1 MKLTALSKVGSK
13 IGQFATKHL
22 GKTALKLRKVA
33 PEACLVVGIGAGI
46 GCVVVACVQTTKL
59 DKVTDTA
66 KEHLDDIHKTREENP
81 EEYTEQLMKKDVV
94 KVYATSAKD
103 IVKLYALP
111 AGLGGLSVLLLVH
124 GHRIL
129 RKENAALAAAY
140 VGLSESF
147 RKYRDRVIQKEGEAA
162 DSEYMYASKAVD
174 VIELDEDGNPI
185 GDAAKMQKWDTNNIS
200 PYARCWDIFN
210 APNTWTGNVDAD
222 IMFLVGVQNYC
233 NDKLHCDG
241 YLFLNT
247 VLYEL
252 GMDLTQEGQY
262 IGWIDNDTGT
272 AFVDFGLRRK
282 DPMVEAYNAR
292 KTDTVW
298 LDFNVDGPIIQ
309 IFERLAVNNPEK
321 LKHVV
326 KKPQNDSFE

>member
-33 PEACLVVGIGAGI
+33 PEACLVLGIGAGI

-81 EEYTEQLMKKDVV
+81 EEYTEELMKKDTV

-103 IVKLYALP
+103 IIKLYALP

-147 RKYRDRVIQKEGEAA
+147 RKYRDRVIQKEGQEA
-162 DSEYMYASKAVD
+162 DYEYMYSKGTD
-174 VIELDEDGNPI
+174 VIELDENGEPI
-185 GDAAKMQKWDTNNIS
+185 GDPANMKVEKRYDTTGIS
-200 PYARCWDIFN
+200 SFARFFDR
-210 APNTWTGNVDAD
+210 GNVNWCKSPEATL
-222 IMFLVGVQNYC
+222 MFLKGVQNYC
-233 NDKLHCDG
+233 NDKFHVQG
-241 YLFLNT
+241 HLFVND
-247 VLYEL
+247 VYEEL
-252 GMDLTQEGQY
+252 GIPKTSEGQFF
-262 IGWIDNDTGT
+262 GWIDNEDGT
-272 AFVDFGLRRK
+272 AFIDFGLYTNNPQTRAFING
-282 DPMVEAYNAR
+282 DEEA
-292 KTDTVW
+292 VL
-298 LDFNVDGPIIQ
+298 LDFYPEPQPILW
-309 IFERLAVNNPEK
+309 IFDKTLAKEDKDELRRIVKNPPK
-321 LKHVV
+321 
-326 KKPQNDSFE
+326 Q